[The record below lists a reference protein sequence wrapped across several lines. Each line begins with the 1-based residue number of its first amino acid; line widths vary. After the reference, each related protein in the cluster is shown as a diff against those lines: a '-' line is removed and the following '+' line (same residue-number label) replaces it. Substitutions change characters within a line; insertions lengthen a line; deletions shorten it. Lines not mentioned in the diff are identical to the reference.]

1 MVFQSQSNKN
11 VQNEYLLVR
20 HFVILRS
27 FFVHTISVMNTND
40 QIRTVIF
47 DVDGTLFDTLPSL
60 VAAANQVMLKAG
72 LLPMPGTVLRPAL
85 SEGLRPM
92 FRKAIEMQSMP
103 VCVKVASELENE
115 FMAEYTRHWLPA
127 APLFARVQE
136 TLTALKSQGLRL
148 GICTNRD
155 RTSTAIL
162 LASAS
167 IAELFDV
174 IVSLEDAPR
183 PKPAADP
190 LLLALERLSMPAAD
204 TLFVGDSIMDACCA
218 RLCGVRFAA
227 HLGGYAGQ
235 AADLLPNVLTFDAY
249 DRLTAWVLDSI
260 TTNKDACHV

>member
-1 MVFQSQSNKN
+1 MMAP
-11 VQNEYLLVR
+11 
-20 HFVILRS
+20 
-27 FFVHTISVMNTND
+27 MNTNA

-60 VAAANQVMLKAG
+60 VAAANQVVLKAG
-72 LLPMPGTVLRPAL
+72 LHPIPETVLRPAL
-85 SEGLRPM
+85 NEGLRPL

-103 VCVKVASELENE
+103 VFVNVASELENE
-115 FMAEYTRHWLPA
+115 YMAEYRRDWLST
-127 APLFARVQE
+127 APLFAGVQE
-136 TLTALKSQGLRL
+136 TLKALKSQGLRL

-155 RTSTAIL
+155 RASTEIL
-162 LASAS
+162 LAAAS

-174 IVSLEDAPR
+174 IVGLEDAPR

-190 LLLALERLSMPAAD
+190 LLLALDRLSMPAAD

-218 RLCGVRFAA
+218 RLSGVRFAA

-235 AADLLPNVLTFDAY
+235 LADLLPNVLTFDTY
-249 DRLTAWVLDSI
+249 DRLTAWVLDSV